1 NKTFFIVDY
10 IKSEIDSSKSIA
22 NHNTIKNNTTML
34 NHLIGF
40 EETNG
45 LRTELKNVDR
55 QYLQSFFNWLIDK
68 GQINST
74 ANTQITKLKSFIN
87 LAYRD
92 GLDVNRTYKDFTVK
106 SNQMEVIALTYDE
119 FKAVR

>member
-1 NKTFFIVDY
+1 
-10 IKSEIDSSKSIA
+10 
-22 NHNTIKNNTTML
+22 
-34 NHLIGF
+34 
-40 EETNG
+40 
-45 LRTELKNVDR
+45 
-55 QYLQSFFNWLIDK
+55 QSFFNWLIDK

-119 FKAVR
+119 FKAVRDLDLTEKKFYELTLNDEIKKIGNKTLEKVRDLFLFGCYTGMRF